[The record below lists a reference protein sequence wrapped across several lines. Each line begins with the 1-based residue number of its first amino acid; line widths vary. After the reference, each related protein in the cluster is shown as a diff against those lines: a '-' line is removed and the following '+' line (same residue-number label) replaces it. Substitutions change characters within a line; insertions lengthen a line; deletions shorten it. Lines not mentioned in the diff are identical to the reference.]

1 MTQPFLSRRTC
12 SSLRLMTL
20 DEIDATGLIRESYNI
35 NGITLQECR
44 SIFLDWAIRL
54 PVGQDDKAAL
64 DFLLAN
70 YAPANPNHP
79 MTQVLKD
86 GLSRS
91 GPAVRR
97 GGRAARV
104 APQG

>member
-1 MTQPFLSRRTC
+1 MTEAFPSPLTC
-12 SSLRLMTL
+12 FSLRHMTL
-20 DEIDATGLIRESYNI
+20 DDIDATGLIRESYNI
-35 NGITLQECR
+35 DGITVQECR

-54 PVGQDDKAAL
+54 PVGQDDKVAL
-64 DFLLAN
+64 DFLVAT
-70 YAPANPNHP
+70 YGPVHPNHP